1 MKKKDITIPMSK
13 KSTFRFHHVP
23 VVISAL
29 FFVMFIVH
37 DVADAQQPGDDL
49 SFSVGI
55 AGGVAPQFTLGDLE
69 DSGIAI
75 KLFAELQ
82 YSKVIGQL
90 SYTSIVG
97 ETIGEGVNTL
107 DKSYAVHGSLG
118 YVLLASDR
126 LHIPLMAT
134 LGGMFIDYTS
144 ISRFGSPGNSF
155 FDANWQLGITIAPR
169 YSITDRVSA
178 YGAFR
183 YMQGMVTHDGSVT
196 INLVNAALGLRF
208 TLM

>member
-1 MKKKDITIPMSK
+1 MKQLDRTTPMSI
-13 KSTFRFHHVP
+13 KSIFRFHKP
-23 VVISAL
+23 VIISAL
-29 FFVMFIVH
+29 FLVTFIVQ
-37 DVADAQQPGDDL
+37 DAAEAQQPGDEI

-55 AGGVAPQFTLGDLE
+55 AGGVAPQFTLGDLD
-69 DSGIAI
+69 DSGIAV

-82 YSKVIGQL
+82 YRQVIGQL
-90 SYTSIVG
+90 SYTSIMG
-97 ETIGEGVNTL
+97 ETIGEGVNNL
-107 DKSYAVHGSLG
+107 DKAYAVHGSLG

-144 ISRFGSPGNSF
+144 ISSFGSPGNSF

-169 YSITDRVSA
+169 YSITDKLSA

-183 YMQGMVTHDGSVT
+183 YMQGMVTHDGSVQ
-196 INLVNAALGLRF
+196 INLTNLGLGLRY
-208 TLM
+208 TL

>member
-1 MKKKDITIPMSK
+1 MEHLEIITSIPE
-13 KSTFRFHHVP
+13 KSYLRFHIP
-23 VVISAL
+23 VFISAL
-29 FFVMFIVH
+29 FLVTFIMQ
-37 DVADAQQPGDDL
+37 DGAGAQQRGDDL

-55 AGGVAPQFTLGDLE
+55 AGGVAPQFTLGELE

-82 YSKVIGQL
+82 YRQVLGQL
-90 SYTSIVG
+90 SYTSIMG
-97 ETIGEGVNTL
+97 ETIGDGINSL
-107 DKSYAVHGSLG
+107 DKAYAVHGSLG

-144 ISRFGSPGNSF
+144 INSFGSPGNSF

-169 YSITDRVSA
+169 YSITDKVSA
-178 YGAFR
+178 YGALR
-183 YMQGMVTHDGSVT
+183 YMQGMVTHDGSES